1 MDGFRQMDDGA
12 VGSPAWAVGRPT
24 PGARVRGLPARA
36 CTETVLAGSGMP
48 YRGWLS
54 AKDPEDPRRPMRL
67 GQALERVTV
76 PVLLHD
82 GWQDRFPEQMITQYE
97 RLRRRGSMSR

>member
-1 MDGFRQMDDGA
+1 
-12 VGSPAWAVGRPT
+12 
-24 PGARVRGLPARA
+24 
-36 CTETVLAGSGMP
+36 
-48 YRGWLS
+48 
-54 AKDPEDPRRPMRL
+54 MRL